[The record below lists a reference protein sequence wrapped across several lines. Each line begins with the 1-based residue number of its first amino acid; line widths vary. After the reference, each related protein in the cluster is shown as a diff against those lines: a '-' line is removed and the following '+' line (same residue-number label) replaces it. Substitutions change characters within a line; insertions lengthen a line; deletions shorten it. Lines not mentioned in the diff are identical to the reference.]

1 MAIDESLLKN
11 FNEGD
16 LPILRLYRW
25 DENSATIGISQ
36 DVKQYSHIVKNNNI
50 AKRITGGGVLF
61 HGHDI
66 SYSLVIPSSYLENLS
81 IKKSYEYIC
90 GFILEFYKTLGLRVS
105 FAKDNKNIELSKNEY
120 CQVGF
125 EAYDIL
131 LNGKKIGGN
140 AQRRTKKAV
149 FQHGS
154 IPIFKSE
161 VKGET
166 KGISL
171 EDLDIKISYEEL
183 IKKLSESFESCF
195 KVQLKSSN
203 LFENEL
209 ELTKSLLRQ
218 KYDYSR
224 KKT

>member
-105 FAKDNKNIELSKNEY
+105 FAKDNKNIEL
-120 CQVGF
+120 
-125 EAYDIL
+125 
-131 LNGKKIGGN
+131 
-140 AQRRTKKAV
+140 
-149 FQHGS
+149 
-154 IPIFKSE
+154 
-161 VKGET
+161 
-166 KGISL
+166 
-171 EDLDIKISYEEL
+171 
-183 IKKLSESFESCF
+183 
-195 KVQLKSSN
+195 
-203 LFENEL
+203 
-209 ELTKSLLRQ
+209 
-218 KYDYSR
+218 
-224 KKT
+224 